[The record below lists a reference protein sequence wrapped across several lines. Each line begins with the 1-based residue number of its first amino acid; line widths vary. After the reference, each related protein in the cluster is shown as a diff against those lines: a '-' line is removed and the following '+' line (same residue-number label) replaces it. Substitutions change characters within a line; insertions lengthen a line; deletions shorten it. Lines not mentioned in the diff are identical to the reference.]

1 MMTGDTSQFHHTKA
15 QRSVISSENR
25 AGGQGKTTAVILLA
39 TALAHD
45 HPNHDF
51 LIINTDPQNDCTL
64 QLGIDGAVGDRCLSQ
79 FVMGNRPISE
89 VIVPANSVS
98 GMKRKNLYYSPAGPR
113 FAAEVERM
121 QEDYGIMRDMYE
133 RLSEAAR
140 RRQPPPVSPSQQFLD
155 ALMPLKKRGPNVIFI
170 DCPPSLGPLRQMVH
184 WLADYVVVPV
194 VPGAKEVGMTM
205 RHTRDLSEDI
215 EAGAKAKILA
225 IVPNQFDTRL
235 SLHRE
240 FLQQLYQVYNRFS
253 GNLSHIAR
261 PLDRRRPIIQIGPK
275 SSVILLR
282 QLILEQCVR
291 RAPAKRRSGDKSRR
305 QSILMRPWLMM

>member
-1 MMTGDTSQFHHTKA
+1 MGI
-15 QRSVISSENR
+15 VVSSENR

-45 HPNHDF
+45 YPDKDF
-51 LIINTDPQNDCTL
+51 LIINTDPQNDCAL

-79 FVMGNRPISE
+79 FVLGERGLSE

-98 GMKRKNLYYSPAGPR
+98 GLKRKNLYYIPAGPQ

-121 QEDYGIMRDMYE
+121 QEDYGVLRDMYD

-140 RRQPPPVSPSQQFLD
+140 RRQATPISPSQQFLD
-155 ALMPLKKRGPNVIFI
+155 ALVPLKKRGPDVIFI

-205 RHTRDLSEDI
+205 RHTKDLSEDV

-235 SLHRE
+235 TLHNE
-240 FLQQLYQVYNRFS
+240 FLAQLRQVYNGLVWGAIPHRTAVGQAAANGYS
-253 GNLSHIAR
+253 IMETDPGSPVATGYRLLAQKIAR
-261 PLDRRRPIIQIGPK
+261 LAG
-275 SSVILLR
+275 L
-282 QLILEQCVR
+282 
-291 RAPAKRRSGDKSRR
+291 PAVDEEE
-305 QSILMRPWLMM
+305 

>member
-1 MMTGDTSQFHHTKA
+1 MGI
-15 QRSVISSENR
+15 VVSSENR

-39 TALAHD
+39 TALAQSY
-45 HPNHDF
+45 PEHDF
-51 LIINTDPQNDCTL
+51 LIINTDPQNDCAL
-64 QLGIDGAVGDRCLSQ
+64 QLGIDGEIGDRCLSQ
-79 FVMGNRPISE
+79 FILEERQLGE
-89 VIVPANSVS
+89 VIVTANSVS
-98 GMKRKNLYYSPAGPR
+98 GMKRKNLYYIPAGPQ

-121 QEDYGIMRDMYE
+121 QEDYGIMRDMHD

-140 RRQPPPVSPSQQFLD
+140 RRQSPPVTPSQQFLD
-155 ALMPLKKRGPNVIFI
+155 ALMPLKKRGPSVIFI

-240 FLQQLYQVYNRFS
+240 FLQQLYQVYNGLLWKPVPHRTAVGQAAANGYS
-253 GNLSHIAR
+253 
-261 PLDRRRPIIQIGPK
+261 IIETDPGSEV
-275 SSVILLR
+275 SSRYR
-282 QLILEQCVR
+282 QLAQRIAQLAGLPVVAEEE
-291 RAPAKRRSGDKSRR
+291 
-305 QSILMRPWLMM
+305 